1 MPRTT
6 WVIARVTAWRTTNF
20 ASIVSMEMNPI
31 VFQIMRLH
39 VGNRHVWHINWM
51 GHTLWNIPIRRDQSE
66 NIFFLLKPGWPP
78 LKTGSTCTEIPCELE
93 IRSMGHLYFELV
105 SRLSYP
111 SVSITK
117 FKRVNGL
124 APGPSNACLAPSL
137 CSPSKKA
144 RRMFAGPLVTS
155 EKVSEETLLH
165 NSNAALT
172 ACLTWCWD
180 RYHGQFTIW

>member
-1 MPRTT
+1 MLETDMCGISIE
-6 WVIARVTAWRTTNF
+6 WVIHYEIF
-20 ASIVSMEMNPI
+20 LLGEI
-31 VFQIMRLH
+31 
-39 VGNRHVWHINWM
+39 NRKI
-51 GHTLWNIPIRRDQSE
+51 
-66 NIFFLLKPGWPP
+66 IFFLLKPGWPP

-172 ACLTWCWD
+172 ACLT
-180 RYHGQFTIW
+180 